1 MDKQKESSIWPWI
14 AIFVSA
20 GAGVVILWL
29 ISWALI
35 TRQFGENP
43 MGPGEFGDMF
53 GAVNAL
59 FSGLAFA
66 GVILAILLQRQELK
80 LQREELARSSK
91 AQEAQERALV
101 IAARLDANVALLERA
116 GRQLESTAGITRLTG
131 PIEVREKEY
140 AAQVEILLRELTES
154 AETSD

>member
-1 MDKQKESSIWPWI
+1 MNQEKGTSLWPWI
-14 AIFVSA
+14 AIFA
-20 GAGVVILWL
+20 GAGAVVTILWL

-35 TRQFGENP
+35 TRQLGNP
-43 MGPGEFGDMF
+43 MNPGPFGDMF
-53 GAVNAL
+53 GAVNSL

-66 GVILAILLQRQELK
+66 GIIVAILMQRQELK
-80 LQREELARSSK
+80 LQREELARSTK

-116 GRQLESTAGITRLTG
+116 GRQMETTRSTAIRG
-131 PIEVREKEY
+131 REMEY

-154 AETSD
+154 AKAGD